1 MFHGKDHFVIAGF
14 KILKEVKVDKNQK
27 LHTCSKFVI
36 EKLIFAAA
44 NTFSQ
49 CNWQSHWTFFGASS
63 SKTRVKSVISPGLT
77 VLITN

>member
-14 KILKEVKVDKNQK
+14 KILKEVEVDKNQK

-36 EKLIFAAA
+36 EKLIFAGA

-49 CNWQSHWTFFGASS
+49 CNWQLH
-63 SKTRVKSVISPGLT
+63 
-77 VLITN
+77 